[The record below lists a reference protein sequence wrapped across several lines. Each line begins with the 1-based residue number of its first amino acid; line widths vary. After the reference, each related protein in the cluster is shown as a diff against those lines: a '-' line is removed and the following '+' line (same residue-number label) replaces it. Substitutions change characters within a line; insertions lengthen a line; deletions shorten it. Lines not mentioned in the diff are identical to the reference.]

1 MDLMTQRTS
10 YLYSSSLKLSLFPLI
25 NLPLLPS
32 TNLPFLPL
40 TNLPLLPLTNLPPL
54 PSQSVEGVIETEGRE
69 ISTNLMDTDSVT

>member
-25 NLPLLPS
+25 NLPLLPF
-32 TNLPFLPL
+32 TNLPF
-40 TNLPLLPLTNLPPL
+40 LPLLPLTNLPPL

-69 ISTNLMDTDSVT
+69 ISIKLMDTDSVT